1 MGYTSSRR
9 RLHPPRTRRRS
20 APAPDERPP
29 RHTPIS
35 RARRAA
41 PHRALRGA
49 RPVARPRRGGSGAHR
64 RRARRGHLRR
74 ARQRL
79 SRRVSEVAGLRQ
91 GIEPPRGRQS
101 LGGRCPHPPPDLG
114 VAATRRP
121 EDPGGAGGRPVE
133 RRAGG
138 VHPGG
143 VARDPRRSRAC
154 GGAAPGSGR
163 AGGDA
168 GRDGGRESPD
178 HRGEPARDVQPGEGL
193 QEPAGGKRR
202 KRAVTAGRDRGP
214 ARAQRGGEDHDLLH
228 DDGARAPRR
237 RPHRAGRPGP
247 HRRPH
252 VPPGADG
259 DRLPRSGAVGVPQV
273 DGGGEP
279 PGHPGDPAA
288 GRGGAGRTARAAAR
302 RARDQAPAPPTGLS
316 AVGRRAP
323 TPRDHPRARD
333 RAQVHAAGRAVCRRG
348 SHRRARHPD
357 DRGGAA
363 TPRDRRADHR
373 PQRGADAR
381 HRRPRVHHVRGE
393 GAGLGQRAGARVRR
407 PRRTPLSRSHPDGAP
422 ADAPHAGRM
431 KTGLHQHAS
440 LQQQLRI
447 NPRLYQAMDLLY
459 MPLLD
464 LPPRQQ
470 LLAEEFIGN
479 IAEDG
484 SLGASLEEI
493 ARGANQLRE
502 EHAVESEQEVQPP
515 LYTIAEAEEMLRIIQ
530 KLDPPGVGARDLREC
545 LLLQLEDQKKTD
557 TLAYRL
563 VQEAFD
569 DLKAHRWSDLGKRFG
584 LDPAEVQKVA
594 DDLAKLDPKPGLQHS
609 AANDAYIIPD
619 LVVQKID
626 SEYKVFLND
635 SGLPRLRISRI
646 YQDIARDKKQFQGE
660 NKEFINQRLN
670 SAHWIIQAIEQ
681 RRQTMLKV
689 MNFIVD
695 RQREFFE
702 KGVEYLKP
710 LTLREVAD
718 VINMHESTVSRV
730 TNEKYVQTPRGL
742 LPLKFFFSSGLATTT
757 GEDASARAIKAQ
769 IKKMV
774 DEEDPKNPL
783 TDQQIVELFGQRG
796 VKIARRT
803 VAKYRDQLGILP
815 ARMRKRL

>member
-1 MGYTSSRR
+1 
-9 RLHPPRTRRRS
+9 
-20 APAPDERPP
+20 
-29 RHTPIS
+29 
-35 RARRAA
+35 
-41 PHRALRGA
+41 
-49 RPVARPRRGGSGAHR
+49 
-64 RRARRGHLRR
+64 
-74 ARQRL
+74 
-79 SRRVSEVAGLRQ
+79 
-91 GIEPPRGRQS
+91 
-101 LGGRCPHPPPDLG
+101 
-114 VAATRRP
+114 
-121 EDPGGAGGRPVE
+121 
-133 RRAGG
+133 
-138 VHPGG
+138 
-143 VARDPRRSRAC
+143 
-154 GGAAPGSGR
+154 
-163 AGGDA
+163 
-168 GRDGGRESPD
+168 
-178 HRGEPARDVQPGEGL
+178 
-193 QEPAGGKRR
+193 
-202 KRAVTAGRDRGP
+202 
-214 ARAQRGGEDHDLLH
+214 
-228 DDGARAPRR
+228 
-237 RPHRAGRPGP
+237 
-247 HRRPH
+247 
-252 VPPGADG
+252 
-259 DRLPRSGAVGVPQV
+259 
-273 DGGGEP
+273 
-279 PGHPGDPAA
+279 
-288 GRGGAGRTARAAAR
+288 
-302 RARDQAPAPPTGLS
+302 
-316 AVGRRAP
+316 
-323 TPRDHPRARD
+323 
-333 RAQVHAAGRAVCRRG
+333 
-348 SHRRARHPD
+348 
-357 DRGGAA
+357 
-363 TPRDRRADHR
+363 
-373 PQRGADAR
+373 
-381 HRRPRVHHVRGE
+381 
-393 GAGLGQRAGARVRR
+393 
-407 PRRTPLSRSHPDGAP
+407 
-422 ADAPHAGRM
+422 M
-431 KTGLHQHAS
+431 KTGLHQHIG
-440 LQQQLRI
+440 LRQDLRI

-464 LPPRQQ
+464 LQQHLKQELLGNPFLELVEPEEETEVQLSEDGKEAEKEKAGDDEPNWEDILLDDGSDQGTPPRDMSEAREYVEPVPVETKDLSDHLRYQMRLLDLNPRQQ

-484 SLGASLEEI
+484 YLGATLEQI
-493 ARGANQLRE
+493 VRGANQLLE
-502 EHAVESEQEVQPP
+502 EHAVEAVEDVQPQ
-515 LYTIAEAEEMLRIIQ
+515 LFTLAEAEEMLRIIQ

-609 AANDAYIIPD
+609 SANDAYIIPD

-742 LPLKFFFSSGLATTT
+742 LPLKFFFSSGLSTTT
-757 GEDASARAIKAQ
+757 GEDASARSIKAQ
-769 IKKMV
+769 IQKMV
-774 DEEDPKNPL
+774 DDEDPKNPL
-783 TDQQIVELFGQRG
+783 TDQQIVEMFAQRG